1 MSARPDIQRA
11 RLGDEQV
18 LASLCAEVQA
28 LHATARPD
36 VFKPA
41 DSAGLAAWFKDV
53 LETGSAK
60 AWICRLGEDP
70 VGYVLVRDQRRAD
83 DVFCRERRWYEIEQ
97 LGVLPAHRRAGLARA
112 LVARVVDA
120 AAADGVDAIEL
131 HGWSF
136 NEAAQRTFQSLGFA
150 PKSARFEW
158 TPTPAR
164 DGPRGGRATLE
175 EIWRRYDA
183 DESRLTGPVSE
194 RMLDL
199 AGLRPGMRVLDL
211 GTGRGEPAL
220 RAARRVGP
228 QGVVV
233 GVERS
238 PEILGIAREAADR
251 EGLTN
256 LDLRA
261 ADAEQ
266 LDDLAPRSFH
276 VATSRWALMYMEA
289 PVAALTSAR
298 AALVPTGVLVA
309 ALWAEPERCDFYALP
324 RRVLRRYR
332 TVPPLALEEPG
343 TFRYAALDRAAR
355 DLERAGFILEHL
367 EEMTIPVFEGETPP
381 AVVAWARALGS
392 GLNGLLDELPAADQR
407 AFEDDL
413 ANELERRRADG
424 RTRLDGVTRIVRA
437 RANE

>member
-11 RLGDEQV
+11 GPGDEQV

-28 LHATARPD
+28 LHAAARPD

-41 DSAGLAAWFKDV
+41 NSVGLAAWFKDV
-53 LETGSAK
+53 LETGAAK
-60 AWICRLGEDP
+60 AWICRVGEVP

-83 DVFCRERRWYEIEQ
+83 DVFCHERRWYEIEQ
-97 LGVLPAHRRAGLARA
+97 LGVLLAHRRAGLARA

-136 NEAAQRTFQSLGFA
+136 NEAAQRTFRSLGFA
-150 PKSARFEW
+150 PKSVRFEW
-158 TPTPAR
+158 TPTRAR
-164 DGPRGGRATLE
+164 DGRAPTLE

-183 DESRLTGPVSE
+183 DESRLTGPVSD
-194 RMLDL
+194 RMLEL
-199 AGLRPGMRVLDL
+199 AGLLPGMRVLDL

-220 RAARRVGP
+220 RAARRLGP
-228 QGVVV
+228 EGLVV

-238 PEILGIAREAADR
+238 PEILRMAREAADR

-256 LDLRA
+256 VDFRA

-266 LDDLAPRSFH
+266 LNDLGPRSFH
-276 VATSRWALMYMEA
+276 VATSRWALMYMQA
-289 PVAALTSAR
+289 PVAALARAR

-309 ALWAEPERCDFYALP
+309 ALWAEPERCDFYAVP
-324 RRVLRRYR
+324 RQVLKRYR
-332 TVPPLALEEPG
+332 ALPPLALEGPG

-355 DLERAGFILEHL
+355 DLERAGFTLEHV
-367 EEMTIPVFEGETPP
+367 EEMAIPVFEAETAA

-392 GLNGLLDELPAADQR
+392 GLNGLLGELPTADQR

-424 RTRLDGVTRIVRA
+424 RIRLDGVTRIVLA